1 MSRFHDLAAFQRS
14 MELVEKI
21 YEVTEGFPKA
31 ELYGLT
37 SQLRRASL
45 SVMSGIA
52 EGEGRITPGEWRQML
67 SQARGSLFE
76 VEAQLMAAQ
85 RLRFIDEETFESLN
99 VCVKKTGGALLGLIR
114 FVQSRERS
122 ARRPPRNLATSMQ
135 EHRHAH

>member
-1 MSRFHDLAAFQRS
+1 MSRFQDLAAFQRS
-14 MELVEKI
+14 VELLQQI
-21 YEVTEGFPKA
+21 YQATESFPKN

-76 VEAQLMAAQ
+76 VEAQLFIAQ
-85 RLRFIDEETFESLN
+85 KLRFLDEETAVALN
-99 VCVKKTGGALLGLIR
+99 VQVKKTGAALLGLIR
-114 FVQSRERS
+114 FVQSRERRS
-122 ARRPPRNLATSMQ
+122 PRQPRNPATP
-135 EHRHAH
+135 